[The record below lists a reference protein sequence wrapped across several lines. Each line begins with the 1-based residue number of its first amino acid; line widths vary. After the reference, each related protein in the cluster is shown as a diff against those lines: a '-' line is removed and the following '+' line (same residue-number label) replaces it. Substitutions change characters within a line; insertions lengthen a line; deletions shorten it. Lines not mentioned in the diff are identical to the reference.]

1 MYLFDWTV
9 LCFVAGTACFL
20 FFFSLLACVFF
31 FVSLTSL
38 RSFGAF
44 CFRWLWCVCY
54 SAFFFLTLGESG
66 SAGIASDI
74 KNGVDVFSSR
84 FKAVLVTYDWSKR
97 LGLLGF
103 VKAGEM
109 EMLVEGDG
117 IGC

>member
-1 MYLFDWTV
+1 MLCRWNGLF
-9 LCFVAGTACFL
+9 FVL
-20 FFFSLLACVFF
+20 FFFAGLCIFLRFAHESTKLRCILFSLVMVRVL
-31 FVSLTSL
+31 
-38 RSFGAF
+38 FG
-44 CFRWLWCVCY
+44 
-54 SAFFFLTLGESG
+54 FFFLTLGESG